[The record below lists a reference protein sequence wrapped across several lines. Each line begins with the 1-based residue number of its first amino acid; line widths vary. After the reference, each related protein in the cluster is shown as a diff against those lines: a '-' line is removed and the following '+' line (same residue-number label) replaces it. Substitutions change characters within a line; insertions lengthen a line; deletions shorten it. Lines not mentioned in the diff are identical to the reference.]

1 MNKDYTYCAGF
12 SYVAPP
18 GLCKNCRR
26 FIPKNEAP
34 KEAIW
39 WTSACYDPNTGKCPL
54 HDPKTNNNK

>member
-18 GLCKNCRR
+18 KLCKNCRR

-34 KEAIW
+34 TEAIR
-39 WTSACYDPNTGKCPL
+39 WTSDCYKPNKDKYPKY
-54 HDPKTNNNK
+54 DPKTNNNK

>member
-26 FIPKNEAP
+26 LFPFGNQAP
-34 KEAIW
+34 KDDIW
-39 WTSACYDPNTGKCPL
+39 WTAPQYDPETGECPL
-54 HDPKTNNNK
+54 HEPKTKQ